1 VNGVGWRI
9 NETNEDGH
17 SMNIVR
23 GLRNPFAGLRSIALT
38 LLVVGVL
45 CPLQAMSQVPPRFYW
60 KTLSGA
66 NAVPLIVTSMSG
78 NTNPFDAAH
87 TVTPG
92 AEFDGTLALAGYAR
106 TFALFDRSA
115 MAAVLLP
122 MGRISGDVITPGG
135 QAVSQSVSGFGDP
148 TVEFNLNLI
157 GPKAQKSIPDVL
169 RYEPGFSLDVLADLA
184 IPIGEYDSNQSLNV
198 GQNRWYGRI
207 GFPIVWQ
214 LGAWVPGRRTTLEFL
229 PALWMFGDNTDYV
242 GKTLE
247 TDPLFQIDAHLTRD
261 FTEHL
266 WGSLDAAWYNG
277 GEATIDG
284 VTGEELDNYG
294 FGLTLG
300 YQINDN
306 LGLTF
311 SYKSTASDN
320 APDDLQMDV
329 FMISLVSGWHPLIEG
344 SKRLSSE

>member
-1 VNGVGWRI
+1 
-9 NETNEDGH
+9 
-17 SMNIVR
+17 MNIVR

-311 SYKSTASDN
+311 SYKSTASDD

>member
-1 VNGVGWRI
+1 
-9 NETNEDGH
+9 
-17 SMNIVR
+17 MNIVR
-23 GLRNPFAGLRSIALT
+23 GLMNPVAGLRSIALT

-66 NAVPLIVTSMSG
+66 NAVPLIVTSMTG

-87 TVTPG
+87 TITPG
-92 AEFDGTLALAGYAR
+92 AEFEGTLALAGYAH
-106 TFALFDRSA
+106 TFTLFDRSA

-122 MGRISGDVITPGG
+122 MGRISGDVITAGG

-157 GPKAQKSIPDVL
+157 GPKAQKTIPDTL
-169 RYEPGFSLDVLADLA
+169 RYQPGFSLDVLADLA
-184 IPIGEYDSNQSLNV
+184 IPIGEYDSDQPLNV

-229 PALWMFGDNTDYV
+229 PAVWLFGDNDDYV

-277 GEATIDG
+277 AEATVDG
-284 VTGEELDNYG
+284 VKGEELDNYG

-329 FMISLVSGWHPLIEG
+329 FMISLVSGWHPIIEG
-344 SKRLSSE
+344 SKRLKNE

>member
-1 VNGVGWRI
+1 
-9 NETNEDGH
+9 
-17 SMNIVR
+17 MNIVR
-23 GLRNPFAGLRSIALT
+23 GLMNPVARLRWSVLALVAT
-38 LLVVGVL
+38 GVL
-45 CPLQAMSQVPPRFYW
+45 LPLQAMSQVPPRFYW

-66 NAVPLIVTSMSG
+66 NAVPLIVTSMNG

-92 AEFDGTLALAGYAR
+92 ADFEGTLALAGYAR
-106 TFALFDRSA
+106 TFALFDRAA

-122 MGRISGDVITPGG
+122 MGRISGDVITAGG
-135 QAVSQSVSGFGDP
+135 EPVSQSVSGFGDP

-157 GPKAQKSIPDVL
+157 GPKAQKSIPDAL

-184 IPIGEYDSNQSLNV
+184 IPIGEYDSDQVLNV

-229 PALWMFGDNTDYV
+229 PAVWMFGDNTDYV

-266 WGSLDAAWYNG
+266 WGSFDAAWYNG
-277 GEATIDG
+277 AEATVDG
-284 VTGEELDNYG
+284 VKGEELDNYG

-329 FMISLVSGWHPLIEG
+329 FMISLVSGWHPIIEG
-344 SKRLSSE
+344 SKRLKSE

>member
-1 VNGVGWRI
+1 
-9 NETNEDGH
+9 
-17 SMNIVR
+17 MNIVR
-23 GLRNPFAGLRSIALT
+23 ALMNPVAGLRPIALT
-38 LLVVGVL
+38 LLVLGVL

-78 NTNPFDAAH
+78 NTNPFDPSLN
-87 TVTPG
+87 VTAG
-92 AEFDGTLALAGYAR
+92 AEFDATLALAGYAR
-106 TFALFDRSA
+106 TFALFDRAA
-115 MAAVLLP
+115 MAAILLP
-122 MGRISGDVITPGG
+122 MGEISGDVTVEGD
-135 QAVSQSVSGFGDP
+135 AFSQSASGFGDP
-148 TVEFNLNLI
+148 TVEFTLNLI
-157 GPKAQKSIPDVL
+157 GPKAQMTIPDAL

-184 IPIGEYDSNQSLNV
+184 IPVGEYDSSQPLNV

-214 LGAWVPGRRTTLEFL
+214 LGPWVPGRRTTLEFL
-229 PALWMFGDNTDYV
+229 PALWLFGDNTNYV
-242 GKTLE
+242 GKTLK

-261 FTEHL
+261 FAEHL
-266 WGSLDAAWYNG
+266 WGSFDAAWYNG

-284 VTGEELDNYG
+284 VKGEKLNNYG

-329 FMISLVSGWHPLIEG
+329 FMISLVFGWHPIIEG
-344 SKRLSSE
+344 SKRLQSE

>member
-1 VNGVGWRI
+1 
-9 NETNEDGH
+9 
-17 SMNIVR
+17 MNTVR
-23 GLRNPFAGLRSIALT
+23 GLMNPVAGLRWPVIT
-38 LLVVGVL
+38 LVAVGAL
-45 CPLQAMSQVPPRFYW
+45 CPLQAQSQVPARFYW

-66 NAVPLIVTSMSG
+66 NAVPLILESISG
-78 NTNPFDAAH
+78 NTNPFDPAH
-87 TVTPG
+87 IVVPD
-92 AEFDGTLALAGYAR
+92 AQFEGTLALAGYAR
-106 TFALFDRSA
+106 TFTLFDRSA
-115 MAAVLLP
+115 MAAVILP
-122 MGRISGDVITPGG
+122 MGRLSADATTITGRP
-135 QAVSQSVSGFGDP
+135 VSQSVSGFGDP
-148 TVEFNLNLI
+148 TLEFDFNLI
-157 GPKAQKSIPDVL
+157 GPKAQKNLPDVL

-184 IPIGEYDSNQSLNV
+184 VPIGEYDSSQPLNI

-214 LGAWVPGRRTTLEFL
+214 LGEWVPGRRTTLEFL
-229 PALWMFGDNTDYV
+229 PAVWLFGDNTDFL
-242 GKTLE
+242 GQTLE

-277 GEATIDG
+277 AKATVDG
-284 VTGEELDNYG
+284 VEGEELDNYG

-329 FMISLVSGWHPLIEG
+329 FMISLVSGWHPMIEG
-344 SKRLSSE
+344 AKRLKSE